1 LSHEW
6 VGQLLLADGQ
16 RVSYSLRG
24 AKGNPVVES
33 FFGRFKEEGGE
44 LFLEARDLEELR
56 GVIAERLGYYH
67 EARLHSGLGYRTPRE
82 ALKEALGK
90 KVESVTRQ
98 TGRSV

>member
-1 LSHEW
+1 
-6 VGQLLLADGQ
+6 LLLADGQ

-33 FFGRFKEEGGE
+33 FFGRFKEEGRE

-90 KVESVTRQ
+90 EVESVTRQ
-98 TGRSV
+98 TGGSV

>member
-6 VGQLLLADGQ
+6 VGRLLLADGQ

-67 EARLHSGLGYRTPRE
+67 EARLHSGHASGGSE
-82 ALKEALGK
+82 GGFGEGGGK
-90 KVESVTRQ
+90 RHTADR
-98 TGRSV
+98 